1 MPLVRN
7 VCFGVSAVAE
17 IIVTEQFF
25 DGNVYGVVRKL
36 FGFQIF
42 PYFVLR
48 FYPARQAVDCR
59 RESDVFLAFLCDAF
73 KFRKVDIFPFD
84 KPVFLDRGFE
94 RATDFAVA

>member
-1 MPLVRN
+1 LPLVRN

-42 PYFVLR
+42 PYFVL
-48 FYPARQAVDCR
+48 
-59 RESDVFLAFLCDAF
+59 
-73 KFRKVDIFPFD
+73 
-84 KPVFLDRGFE
+84 
-94 RATDFAVA
+94 